1 MDNIGIVN
9 RIIVNILGRD
19 ISFAP
24 DMLYMTWIIMGIL
37 IVMGIFGGR
46 KLSMAPHGLQNFWE
60 IMIGFFDEIVVSTL
74 DEQGRKYTPLITTL
88 FLFICFSNLLGM
100 IPGLSEPTKYLSTDL
115 GLGIMIFVLVHY
127 SGIKAKGIKEYLKS
141 YCEPVFI
148 FAPLNVI
155 GELAK
160 VVSHSFRLFGNILG
174 GSIIIIILS
183 YLTKFLLL
191 PVFLQLFFGLFS
203 GLIQAFVFTMLAV
216 TYIAVATK

>member
-1 MDNIGIVN
+1 MGNIGQVN
-9 RIIVNILGRD
+9 RIVFELFGQS
-19 ISFAP
+19 ISFSP
-24 DMLYMTWIIMGIL
+24 TMLIMTWIVIGIL
-37 IVMGIFGGR
+37 LVLGLLGSR
-46 KLSMAPHGLQNFWE
+46 KLSPVPHGLQNFWE
-60 IMIGFFDEIVVSTL
+60 IMIDLFDDIVVSTL
-74 DEQGRKYTPLITTL
+74 DESGRKFTPLITTL
-88 FLFICFSNLLGM
+88 FLFICFSNILGM

-115 GLGIMIFVLVHY
+115 GLGLMIFFIVHY
-127 SGIKAKGIKEYLKS
+127 SAIKAKGIKGYLQS
-141 YCEPVFI
+141 YCEPIFI

-183 YLTKFLLL
+183 YLTKYLLL
-191 PVFLQLFFGLFS
+191 PVFLQLFFGLFA